1 MKFLRSFAAIAA
13 AIGVL
18 GATLRPAPA
27 QGSLVTIDV
36 RDVPLVDV
44 VRLIATQAHMSIICD
59 ANVSQ
64 SRVTFR
70 MMNVAPRTVLDALE
84 QSYGLNEIV
93 RDGVVRLVL
102 AASVGTS
109 LDAAANVQ
117 TVAIPTTGANAQAL
131 VSSLQIAIP
140 SAVIVASPNGKS
152 IVVSGSP
159 AAVKRARDVVAGLLS
174 DPGAAL
180 PASTIIGLRFVS
192 ATEATKLLTAS
203 EYADATTVIVAD
215 DARSQLLVR
224 GPDASV
230 ARIRAALVLIDRAAP
245 QVTFEVQ
252 VLDVEDDN
260 SSNTGVLLGGYDP
273 NGKPS
278 IGSAFITFA
287 NRALPINAT
296 INALVGSG
304 KAQVLANPYI
314 AVTNGETGKVLVGS
328 QYPIQTSS
336 GGLVGSTQL
345 QFLQIGVQLKI
356 TPSIGSDGSIL
367 TDIVTT
373 YSQITGLEPVTQYPI
388 VGTRTVE
395 SRFRVQDGEPII
407 LAGLYSDVTS
417 DTVRAVPGLVNIP
430 ILGGIFR
437 NRVKS
442 RTKDQI
448 VFAIRPHL
456 GLTPQKGAPASA
468 SH

>member
-1 MKFLRSFAAIAA
+1 
-13 AIGVL
+13 
-18 GATLRPAPA
+18 
-27 QGSLVTIDV
+27 
-36 RDVPLVDV
+36 
-44 VRLIATQAHMSIICD
+44 
-59 ANVSQ
+59 
-64 SRVTFR
+64 
-70 MMNVAPRTVLDALE
+70 
-84 QSYGLNEIV
+84 
-93 RDGVVRLVL
+93 
-102 AASVGTS
+102 
-109 LDAAANVQ
+109 
-117 TVAIPTTGANAQAL
+117 
-131 VSSLQIAIP
+131 
-140 SAVIVASPNGKS
+140 
-152 IVVSGSP
+152 
-159 AAVKRARDVVAGLLS
+159 
-174 DPGAAL
+174 
-180 PASTIIGLRFVS
+180 
-192 ATEATKLLTAS
+192 
-203 EYADATTVIVAD
+203 
-215 DARSQLLVR
+215 
-224 GPDASV
+224 
-230 ARIRAALVLIDRAAP
+230 
-245 QVTFEVQ
+245 
-252 VLDVEDDN
+252 
-260 SSNTGVLLGGYDP
+260 VLLGGYDP

-278 IGSAFITFA
+278 VGSAFITFA

-442 RTKDQI
+442 STKDQI

>member
-1 MKFLRSFAAIAA
+1 VNLLRSFVAVVAASSILVTSAP
-13 AIGVL
+13 
-18 GATLRPAPA
+18 PARA
-27 QGSLVTIDV
+27 QSLVTIDV

-44 VRLIATQAHMSIICD
+44 VRLLATQARISIICD

-64 SRVTFR
+64 ARVTFR
-70 MMNVAPRTVLDALE
+70 MVNVGARTVLDALE

-93 RDGVVRLVL
+93 RDGVIRLVP

-109 LDAAANVQ
+109 LDSAANVQ
-117 TVAIPTTGANAQAL
+117 TVSIQTNGANAQSVVA
-131 VSSLQIAIP
+131 SLQVAIP
-140 SAVIVASPNGKS
+140 SAVIVAAPNGKA

-159 AAVKRARDVVAGLLS
+159 AAVKRARDVVAGLTA

-180 PASTIIGLRFVS
+180 PASTIVGLRFIS
-192 ATEATKLLTAS
+192 ATEAARLLTAS
-203 EYADATTVIVAD
+203 DYADASTTIVAD
-215 DARSQLLVR
+215 DPRSQLFIR
-224 GPDASV
+224 GSDASV
-230 ARIRAALVLIDRAAP
+230 GRIRAALVMIDRAAP
-245 QVTFEVQ
+245 QVRFDVQ

-260 SSNTGVLLGGYDP
+260 SSNTGVLLGGYDST
-273 NGKPS
+273 GKPAV
-278 IGSAFITFA
+278 GSAFISFA

-304 KAQVLANPYI
+304 KAQVLANPY
-314 AVTNGETGKVLVGS
+314 VTVNNGDTGKILVGS
-328 QYPIQTSS
+328 QYPIQTST
-336 GGLVGSTQL
+336 GGLVGSTQV
-345 QFLQIGVQLKI
+345 QFLQIGVQLQIK
-356 TPSIGSDGSIL
+356 PSIGADGSIL
-367 TDIVTT
+367 TDLVTT

-417 DTVRAVPGLVNIP
+417 DTVRAVPGLIHIP

-442 RTKDQI
+442 STKDQI
-448 VFAIRPHL
+448 IFAIRPHL
-456 GLTPQKGAPASA
+456 GVTLEKGAPTSA